1 MREKEL
7 LRKGIE
13 TISKLRKGSVER
25 KEVIITSG
33 HIDVE
38 NFKKAIYYLLEAD
51 EFLYKK
57 APKHYLNEN
66 EAKLF
71 CKLLIKCK
79 ESLDRVLKNF
89 GFEIEEK
96 EVNENALYI
105 VYSRKLFKKLKNK
118 YPNLAVV
125 CTESFL
131 DINDFKGLVPE
142 NALNGLKKKVE
153 LAKKNIEKQIKNLK
167 PKKIYVV
174 IEDEKDEKLYLK
186 AKDLYNAERIDV
198 DDLL

>member
-1 MREKEL
+1 M